1 MAVTPLNLLISPA
14 VAVTSVLLSLRPLS
28 TPLCS
33 AISTSPLL
41 VSPLNVPTLVTC
53 DKSLLTLIVSPF
65 TLTPLP
71 AVIEEAPVNC
81 PNVLDTDVKS
91 IALFCVR
98 MKPIL
103 SCVAP
108 LSANTNEPD
117 ANLAGVSASDVLLR
131 TALTPTSPTVDT

>member
-1 MAVTPLNLLISPA
+1 M
-14 VAVTSVLLSLRPLS
+14 LLSLRPLS

-41 VSPLNVPTLVTC
+41 VSPVNVPTLVTC
-53 DKSLLTLIVSPF
+53 DKSLFTLIVSPV

-81 PNVLDTDVKS
+81 PNVLSTDVKS
-91 IALFCVR
+91 KALFCVR

-108 LSANTNEPD
+108 LSANTNDPD
-117 ANLAGVSASDVLLR
+117 DNLAGVLASDVLLR
-131 TALTPTSPTVDT
+131 TALTPTSPTVCTK